1 MHLPLQVTNLSK
13 IKHPPW
19 SRLRIIGE
27 HARSNLPNSEDPRKE
42 SFDILLVDSKQF
54 IVQTIGNCKSQKVFS
69 CFEALNVIKDDIV
82 HIFLSNIKT
91 QSSLGN

>member
-27 HARSNLPNSEDPRKE
+27 HVRSNLSNSEGPRKE
-42 SFDILLVDSKQF
+42 SYDLLLVDSKQF
-54 IVQTIGNCKSQKVFS
+54 IVQTIGNCKSQKAFS
-69 CFEALNVIKDDIV
+69 CFEALDVIKDDII
-82 HIFLSNIKT
+82 HTFLSNINT